1 MGLNNRREELP
12 SPDDDGSKKPK
23 TPKKA
28 DLRSDSARASREAL
42 RTKIIAKLQR
52 PLDFPHLTWT
62 DQGNDEGFRVLL
74 SFLLQMSHPAYPLTK
89 VRLCDNGRVV
99 GKVQVSGRDIAL
111 PEALEPFVGL
121 CSIDYAVATICD
133 LADRYGFSLAE
144 RGFLLNGLP
153 QWPAQTLDVQ

>member
-12 SPDDDGSKKPK
+12 SPDDDGSKEPK
-23 TPKKA
+23 TPKKKG
-28 DLRSDSARASREAL
+28 RGSDAASALREAM
-42 RTKIIAKLQR
+42 RRNIIAKLHR

-62 DQGNDEGFRVLL
+62 DQGNETGFRVLL
-74 SFLLQMSHPAYPLTK
+74 CFLLGMSHPEYPLLK

-99 GKVQVSGRDIAL
+99 GKVHTSGRDIAL

-121 CSIDYAVATICD
+121 CGIDYAVTTICD
-133 LADRYGFSLAE
+133 LADRYGFTLAE

-153 QWPAQTLDVQ
+153 KWPAQMQDVQ